1 MNYYEQVES
10 LIKNNEINKKVRALQ
25 DNGETLYTYWNI
37 GKLIIEAQGGEKR
50 AKYGDGLIKEWGN
63 KLSEKYGKNY
73 DKSNLSRARM
83 FYLYFPNVAT
93 VSQHLSWSQYCDI
106 LPIKNPNERNYYINQ
121 VILNNLSVRDLRR
134 EIKNKSF
141 DRLSYADKENI
152 EVITEANETDLS
164 IVDMI
169 KDPIILKP
177 DKTIDKINEKAIHK
191 YIISKERGNK
201 LSEKYGK
208 NYDKSNLSRAKMF
221 YLYFPIVAA
230 VRQQLSWTHY
240 KLILPIK
247 NINERNYYINR
258 VILNNLSTRE
268 LQREIKNKSFDRL
281 SYADKNNIEI
291 ISDNTTLS
299 IKDMIK
305 DPIIL
310 KSDIDP
316 NEINEKV
323 IHKYIISLL
332 EDKFLELGTG
342 FALVAMNI
350 K

>member
-50 AKYGDGLIKEWGN
+50 AKYGDGLIKEW
-63 KLSEKYGKNY
+63 
-73 DKSNLSRARM
+73 
-83 FYLYFPNVAT
+83 
-93 VSQHLSWSQYCDI
+93 
-106 LPIKNPNERNYYINQ
+106 
-121 VILNNLSVRDLRR
+121 
-134 EIKNKSF
+134 
-141 DRLSYADKENI
+141 
-152 EVITEANETDLS
+152 
-164 IVDMI
+164 
-169 KDPIILKP
+169 
-177 DKTIDKINEKAIHK
+177 
-191 YIISKERGNK
+191 GNK

-291 ISDNTTLS
+291 ISDMNSSLS
-299 IKDMIK
+299 IEDMIK

-310 KSDIDP
+310 KSDIDT
-316 NEINEKV
+316 NEINEKA

-342 FALVAMNI
+342 FALVGHEYKIVINNNTYHIDLLYFNTELNSYIVVEVKTRAVKPQDIGQLQFYVSYIENNVKDNNHNKTIGILIVKKKNKYVIEYTTSPDIYVTTYMLN
-350 K
+350 

>member
-1 MNYYEQVES
+1 MNYYEQVEN
-10 LIKNNEINKKVRALQ
+10 LIKNNEVNKKVRALQ
-25 DNGETLYTYWNI
+25 DNSETLYTYWNI
-37 GKLIIEAQGGEKR
+37 GRLIIEAQGGEKR

-169 KDPIILKP
+169 KDPIILRP

-191 YIISKERGNK
+191 YIIS
-201 LSEKYGK
+201 
-208 NYDKSNLSRAKMF
+208 
-221 YLYFPIVAA
+221 
-230 VRQQLSWTHY
+230 
-240 KLILPIK
+240 
-247 NINERNYYINR
+247 
-258 VILNNLSTRE
+258 
-268 LQREIKNKSFDRL
+268 
-281 SYADKNNIEI
+281 
-291 ISDNTTLS
+291 
-299 IKDMIK
+299 
-305 DPIIL
+305 
-310 KSDIDP
+310 
-316 NEINEKV
+316 
-323 IHKYIISLL
+323 LL
-332 EDKFLELGTG
+332 ENKFLELGTG
-342 FALVAMNI
+342 FALVGHEYKIVINNNTYHIDLLFFNTELNSYIVVEVKTRALKPQDIGQLEFYVGYVENNI
-350 K
+350 KKNYHNKTIGILIVKKKNKYVIEYTTSPDIYVTTYMLN